1 MPEVEDGLERD
12 ETTGKRVHYVLSFSL
27 FRRCDISRQGEGQKW
42 GSITPPTSVTEFISM
57 GMRTFHTSKKK
68 KDSSK
73 TVFSHI
79 FRVSGGKS
87 SGVGRFLKGIVNVT
101 IPLLF

>member
-1 MPEVEDGLERD
+1 MRYIPAGRRSEVGE
-12 ETTGKRVHYVLSFSL
+12 HYH
-27 FRRCDISRQGEGQKW
+27 
-42 GSITPPTSVTEFISM
+42 PTSVTEFISM

-87 SGVGRFLKGIVNVT
+87 SGVGRFLKGIVHVT